1 MNIAQITPG
10 IMTCHLNKNVSKNVS
25 EKLVVLAFLTV
36 MKMTIVL
43 GIVTFAWMII

>member
-1 MNIAQITPG
+1 MNIAQISPE
-10 IMTCHLNKNVSKNVS
+10 IMMCLLNKNVNKNVS
-25 EKLVVLAFLTV
+25 EKLVVLAFRTV